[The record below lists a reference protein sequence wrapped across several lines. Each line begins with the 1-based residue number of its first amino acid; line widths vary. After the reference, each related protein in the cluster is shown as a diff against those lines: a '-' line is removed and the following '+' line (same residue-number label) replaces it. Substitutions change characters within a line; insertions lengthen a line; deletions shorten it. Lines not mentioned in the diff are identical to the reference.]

1 MDRFALEN
9 AILKVDITDDLWSVV
24 KSIDNGDPPEVTRR
38 LLDVFID
45 LSTIRNEALW
55 DTFCQVFELDQ
66 YSPYA
71 KKEKNEDE

>member
-45 LSTIRNEALW
+45 LSTIRNAALW
-55 DTFCQVFELDQ
+55 DTFCQVYELDK

-71 KKEKNEDE
+71 KKEKNS